1 VLVPL
6 LTQNYQLEPS
16 SVLGYLNVKMFNTN
30 SPLVSIIIITY
41 NSSKYILET
50 LESAKN
56 QTYKNIELI
65 ISDDCSIDDT
75 ISICQN
81 WKDQNE
87 EFFTKISIIESKV
100 NTGVAPNCNRGLKK
114 AMGEWVKF
122 IAGDD
127 ILLENCISSNIAFTN
142 QFNDSF
148 FFSKLQ
154 FTHEN
159 NSLKNHFE
167 LGYRRFNSNE
177 DQLKI
182 LLNSNCLPAASSFI
196 KRKSILALGGYDERY
211 PMVEDY
217 PLWVKVAKEKNN
229 IRFLDV
235 ETVIYRIH
243 SDTLSQST
251 KSKDEHHFFK
261 NLKFWESMHRF
272 GKEVLVKELVR
283 NSRFL
288 KAYSIYL
295 DYLKFQTVKRFK
307 NKKNYLSLSIFYSI
321 SLLQPSFYYRNF
333 IKLKK
338 F

>member
-1 VLVPL
+1 MADR
-6 LTQNYQLEPS
+6 N
-16 SVLGYLNVKMFNTN
+16 F
-30 SPLVSIIIITY
+30 PLVSIIIITY

-50 LESAKN
+50 LESARN

-65 ISDDCSIDDT
+65 IADDCSVDDT
-75 ISICQN
+75 ISICKKWMGRN
-81 WKDQNE
+81 LDSFKR
-87 EFFTKISIIESKV
+87 ISIIESEI

-114 AMGEWVKF
+114 AKGEWIKF

-127 ILLENCISSNIAFTN
+127 ILLETCISSNIAFTD
-142 QFNDSF
+142 QYPDSF
-148 FFSKLQ
+148 FFSKLR

-159 NSLKNHFE
+159 QALKNHFE
-167 LGYRRFNSNE
+167 QGYRRFNSDE

-196 KRKSILALGGYDERY
+196 KRNSILALGGYDERY

-229 IRFLDV
+229 IRYLNV

-243 SDTLSQST
+243 PDTLSQNT
-251 KSKDEHHFFK
+251 KSNDEIHFYK
-261 NLKFWESMHRF
+261 NLKFWESMHCF
-272 GKEVLVKELVR
+272 GRDVLIKELIL

-295 DYLKFQTVKRFK
+295 DYLKFRIVKHFK

-333 IKLKK
+333 TKLKK